1 MFVPAAEGGKQAKA
15 ASKLRRPTSEC
26 CQPRVNPIPNSLPEN
41 APNPNQHAEKKG
53 TPLAPSRNLL
63 KSIQNRS
70 FPSPILGPELG
81 GSISTAIPESQNE
94 LPPQVKSLLN
104 TSESSQTRFK
114 SPDRTYP
121 CHEIRAKHSRK
132 LLGSGRRSRD
142 REGADSAVTRSSD
155 SAQRTRCSATA
166 GKLYVRVCIWRAV
179 QAVRPEDLAVR
190 MAISP
195 AIAPVLF
202 TYGLL
207 SREAAQDRSPWV
219 ERSGTLGANTPQRQ
233 PRKGYRSVYTPTLV
247 SLRFSGMVAA
257 SPSGSAKDERR
268 LRPANR
274 SRKPQTDEC
283 WH

>member
-1 MFVPAAEGGKQAKA
+1 MLATP
-15 ASKLRRPTSEC
+15 
-26 CQPRVNPIPNSLPEN
+26 CQPYPKFTARKRAKPEPRRRKKRDPSGPIPKSAQIHTKPLVPHPHSRPRARRLHFNGHPRKPERI
-41 APNPNQHAEKKG
+41 ATAGEIVAKHIRKLVNQ
-53 TPLAPSRNLL
+53 T
-63 KSIQNRS
+63 Q
-70 FPSPILGPELG
+70 
-81 GSISTAIPESQNE
+81 
-94 LPPQVKSLLN
+94 
-104 TSESSQTRFK
+104 

-121 CHEIRAKHSRK
+121 CHEIRAKRSRK
-132 LLGSGRRSRD
+132 LLGYGRRSRD
-142 REGADSAVTRSSD
+142 REGADSAMTRSSD

-166 GKLYVRVCIWRAV
+166 GKYYVRVCIWRAV
-179 QAVRPEDLAVR
+179 QAVRPEDLAVQ

-233 PRKGYRSVYTPTLV
+233 PRKGCRSVYTPTLV